1 MKNNLLEL
9 INEILANS
17 DREPIRTL
25 DEEVSL
31 RHDIGF
37 DSIDL
42 AVFTV
47 NIENIFEVD
56 IFETGNIDTIKDVL
70 ERLNK

>member
-1 MKNNLLEL
+1 MKDKLLEL
-9 INEILANS
+9 INEILNNS
-17 DREPIRTL
+17 DRETIRTL

-31 RHDIGF
+31 RNDIGF

-47 NIENIFEVD
+47 NIENMFEVD
-56 IFETGNIDTIKDVL
+56 IFERGNIDTIKDVL
-70 ERLNK
+70 ERLKK